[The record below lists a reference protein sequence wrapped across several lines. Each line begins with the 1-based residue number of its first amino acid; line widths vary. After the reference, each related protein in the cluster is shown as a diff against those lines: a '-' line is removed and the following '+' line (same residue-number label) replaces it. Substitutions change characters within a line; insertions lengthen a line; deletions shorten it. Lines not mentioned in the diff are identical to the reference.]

1 MGKKSRKSVKADWG
15 ELIKQKQQ
23 QRAAEVMAV
32 QPTVSAPPDED
43 DLEEVVCVAESEQ
56 HPSTDNRAVKNYR
69 DAEDE
74 VD

>member
-1 MGKKSRKSVKADWG
+1 
-15 ELIKQKQQ
+15 
-23 QRAAEVMAV
+23 MAV

-69 DAEDE
+69 DAEEE